1 MGDRVW
7 FKRFRFK
14 PIGFKPL
21 GFNRRLLIALV
32 STGLLSVFAIPAG
45 AAQDEETNVQN
56 LPPVEVTAPPRSTA
70 RRTASSR
77 PVAHIGAPSSASPK
91 TRLYVYP
98 TAPGTGRGLDV
109 DKVPSAINAVDA
121 SQIKRTGS
129 LNITDAL
136 RDNIAGV
143 NISEVTG
150 NPFQPDVEFR
160 GFVASPVTG
169 TPQGLAVYQN
179 GVRINEAFSDAV
191 NWDLIPTA
199 AIRSVTLVTNNPAF
213 GLNALGGAI
222 NLQMKDGF
230 TYQGSE
236 LDLMGGSFGR
246 IQGSAQWGK
255 TVDKNY
261 GVYAALEG
269 LHDNG
274 FRNFSQSDVRRF
286 YGDVGYKAGDS
297 EFHANMGVAKNDFGA
312 NATVPAELL
321 DKYWGATYT
330 TPQTTSNR
338 VGYLNLTGKVDAT
351 PTWTLEGTAHVRR
364 YEQKLVDG
372 NPTDAQECTDPGLA
386 GLLCF
391 GDGATPANGV
401 NGLPLAN
408 PFASGTILGEIDRSS
423 IRSTTFGVSGQA
435 TNTDQLFGHDNR
447 FVMGATY
454 DASVT
459 RYNATAEIG
468 TIGESYVVSG
478 GGLFLGPTGVPD
490 TVAGPVS
497 LRTVNQYN
505 GLYAMDT
512 FNITDAFAVTG
523 GGRFNVARITLED
536 QLGTDL
542 NGDHTFTRFNPVIG
556 GTYKI
561 APELTAYAG
570 YSEANRVPTPLELG
584 CSDPARPCLIA
595 AFLVS
600 DPPLKQVVSKT
611 VEAGL
616 RGSRELNIGT
626 LGWKIGGFRATNY
639 DDIVAVPAVGRT
651 GFGYF
656 SNVGRTR
663 RQGLEAEVNIK
674 SPTLQFQASYAF
686 VDARYLDA
694 FALGSESPFR
704 DTVTETIQVLPGNQ
718 LPAIP
723 RHRVKVGIDYAVTD
737 VWKVGGNALFV
748 SSQYLVGDES
758 NQYTKLPS
766 YTVFN
771 LHTSYQV
778 TKNVQLYGKID
789 NIFDRRY
796 ATYGQFFD
804 REAVPNF
811 TNGGAEFTD
820 PRSLSPARPRAF
832 YAGMRV
838 TF

>member
-1 MGDRVW
+1 MR
-7 FKRFRFK
+7 KSRHM
-14 PIGFKPL
+14 
-21 GFNRRLLIALV
+21 RRLLMASV
-32 STGLLSVFAIPAG
+32 STGLVSGLLFGTNAR

-56 LPPVEVTAPPRSTA
+56 LPAVEVVAPRPTT
-70 RRTASSR
+70 RRAPSR
-77 PVAHIGAPSSASPK
+77 PVARTAASSGKPK
-91 TRLYVYP
+91 AGRIYVYP
-98 TAPGTGRGLDV
+98 TVPGTGRGLEV

-121 SQIKRTGS
+121 NQIKRTGS
-129 LNITDAL
+129 LNVTDAL

-143 NISEVTG
+143 SISEVTG
-150 NPFQPDVEFR
+150 NPFQPNVEFR
-160 GFVASPVTG
+160 GFVASPITG

-199 AIRSVTLVTNNPAF
+199 AIRSVTLVTNNPVF

-230 TYQGSE
+230 TYQGAE
-236 LDLMGGSFGR
+236 LDVMGGSFGR

-255 TVDKNY
+255 QVDQNY
-261 GVYAALEG
+261 GIYAALEG

-286 YGDVGYKAGDS
+286 YSDVGYKAGDS
-297 EFHANMGVAKNDFGA
+297 EFHVNMGVAKNDFGA

-330 TPQTTSNR
+330 TPQTSSNR
-338 VGYLNLTGKVDAT
+338 VGYLNLTAKADAT
-351 PTWTLEGTAHVRR
+351 PTWTLEATAHVRR
-364 YEQKLVDG
+364 YEQKIVDG
-372 NPTDAQECTDPGLA
+372 NPTDVGVCTADA
-386 GLLCF
+386 TLLCF
-391 GDGATPANGV
+391 GDGATPANGT
-401 NGLPLAN
+401 NGVQLGN
-408 PFASGTILGEIDRSS
+408 PFASGTILGEIDHSS
-423 IRSTTFGVSGQA
+423 IRSTSFGVSGQA
-435 TNTDQLFGHDNR
+435 TNTDQLFGHENR
-447 FVMGATY
+447 FVMGTSY

-459 RYNATAEIG
+459 RYDATAEIG
-468 TIGESYVVSG
+468 SIGENYLVSG
-478 GGLFLGPTGVPD
+478 GGIFLGPTG
-490 TVAGPVS
+490 TIATGFAGPVS

-512 FNITDAFAVTG
+512 FNVTDAFAISG
-523 GGRFNVARITLED
+523 GGRFNVARISLED
-536 QLGTDL
+536 QLGTAL
-542 NGDHTFTRFNPVIG
+542 NGDYTYTRFNPVIG

-561 APELTAYAG
+561 TPELTAYAG

-584 CSDPARPCLIA
+584 CADPNNPCLIA

-616 RGSRELNIGT
+616 RGTKELNIGT

-639 DDIVAVPAVGRT
+639 DDILAVPVPDRT

-656 SNVGRTR
+656 TNVGRTR
-663 RQGLEAEVNIK
+663 RQGLEAEVNVK
-674 SPTLQFQASYAF
+674 SPTLQFQASYTF
-686 VDARYLDA
+686 VDARFLDA
-694 FALGSESPFR
+694 LTLGSNSPFA
-704 DTVTETIQVLPGNQ
+704 DADGNIQVLPGDQ
-718 LPAIP
+718 IPAIP
-723 RHRVKVGIDYAVTD
+723 RHRVKVGVDYAVTD
-737 VWKVGGNALFV
+737 DWKVGGNALFV

-758 NQYTKLPS
+758 NQYSKLPS
-766 YTVFN
+766 YTVFS

-778 TKNVQLYGKID
+778 TKNLQLYGKVD
-789 NIFDRRY
+789 NIFDNRY

-804 REAVPNF
+804 TGALPNF
-811 TNGGAEFTD
+811 TNGGNPFTD

-832 YAGMRV
+832 YAGARA